1 MKIIDYKF
9 KKIDNQKLIEKI
21 NSEAKAAGIETELWD
36 TNGQVFCKVDPAD
49 ILKFCKILNEGYE
62 LGFDYIRSITGVDY
76 IDYMEIVYSLYSFAN
91 NWSLNIKVQINAK
104 NPEVETITSIYK
116 GADWFEREIWEMFG
130 INIKGHPDL
139 RPLLLVGDEDFHPLK
154 KSFEI
159 KWEKREYK
167 RPEIFE

>member
-9 KKIDNQKLIEKI
+9 KKIDNKKLIEKI
-21 NSEAKAAGIETELWD
+21 GSEAKAAGIETELWD
-36 TNGQVFCKVDPAD
+36 ANGQVFCKVDPAD
-49 ILKFCKILNEGYE
+49 ILKFCKILNEGDE

-91 NWSLNIKVQINAK
+91 NWSLNIKVKINAK